1 MRLENITWQRAE
13 KYFKE
18 SDMVLLPIGSI
29 ECHGRHMPLG
39 TDTLIPNKIVE
50 LLEEKSDILI
60 APTIPYGACE
70 SLAPYPG
77 TINIGTE
84 ILYQFLY
91 KVVESLYDHGARK
104 ILIVNGHGGKMCIR
118 DRCKNGLAC
127 VDWNICNSTHICIF
141 IIF

>member
-1 MRLENITWQRAE
+1 MRLENITWPRAE

-18 SDMVLLPIGSI
+18 SDLVLLPIGSI
-29 ECHGRHMPLG
+29 EGHGRHMPLG

-91 KVVESLYDHGARK
+91 KVAEISRRLNALAWNLKRK
-104 ILIVNGHGGKMCIR
+104 AL
-118 DRCKNGLAC
+118 
-127 VDWNICNSTHICIF
+127 W
-141 IIF
+141 